1 MQSLDVI
8 SVNIWQ
14 MLASLANLVIL
25 FLIVKKFL
33 YKPVKNMMQQRRD
46 AIERDYTEADEA
58 KKAALSDKVA
68 YEEKLSGAD
77 AEAGAI
83 LKNAVAVARAREKE
97 ILEEADERARG
108 IIKRAEADAILE
120 KQKAREEIKAEIV
133 EVSALLSEKMLER
146 EISARDHEKLI
157 DSFIDNIGE

>member
-14 MLASLANLVIL
+14 MAASLANLVLL

-33 YKPVKNMMQQRRD
+33 YKPVKNMLAQRRSAIDNDYKD
-46 AIERDYTEADEA
+46 AADAKVKAEADMIAYEKKLSTAADEA
-58 KKAALSDKVA
+58 N
-68 YEEKLSGAD
+68 
-77 AEAGAI
+77 AI
-83 LKNAVAVARAREKE
+83 LKNAVNGARTREKE
-97 ILEEADERARG
+97 ILEDANEKARG

-146 EISARDHEKLI
+146 EISAADHEKLI
-157 DSFIDNIGE
+157 DSFIDNIGD